1 MNTPVLFLLGAL
13 ALSALGAM
21 IVWAAS
27 RPRKERFGSSVQSFS
42 QNLDALAPPG
52 QKRQRP
58 QQLHRPAN
66 RATPQA
72 QGRPGPQNELPQN
85 LPQSRGPQPRG
96 VNQPVAR
103 RPRPGPTPRRNG

>member
-1 MNTPVLFLLGAL
+1 MNTPVLFLLGAV

-52 QKRQRP
+52 QQRRP
-58 QQLHRPAN
+58 NQQLRRPAQTAN
-66 RATPQA
+66 RRTVDRPAPGGPPHQ
-72 QGRPGPQNELPQN
+72 PGPAAH
-85 LPQSRGPQPRG
+85 GA
-96 VNQPVAR
+96 NQPVAR
-103 RPRPGPTPRRNG
+103 RPRPGPTPRRDG

>member
-1 MNTPVLFLLGAL
+1 MNTAVLFLLGAV

-52 QKRQRP
+52 QKRRP
-58 QQLHRPAN
+58 TQQLHRPAQTAN
-66 RATPQA
+66 RRAPGHA
-72 QGRPGPQNELPQN
+72 APGGSPRPGPN
-85 LPQSRGPQPRG
+85 PRG
-96 VNQPVAR
+96 VNQPVAQ
-103 RPRPGPTPRRNG
+103 RPRPGPTPRRDG